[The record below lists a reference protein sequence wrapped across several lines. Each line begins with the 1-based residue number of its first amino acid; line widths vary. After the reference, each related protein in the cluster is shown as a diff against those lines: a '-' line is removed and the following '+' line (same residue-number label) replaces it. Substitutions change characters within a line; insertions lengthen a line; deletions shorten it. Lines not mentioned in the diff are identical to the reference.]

1 MVDFILPSRFRE
13 EEEEEIKKKSNFILP
28 ESFKNEVSTIPSV
41 EEEKKDKRSW
51 YTPVVSAVA
60 GVPSGAIKA
69 VEGVISLGTTLAD
82 LGLGTN
88 MTR

>member
-41 EEEKKDKRSW
+41 EEEKKIR
-51 YTPVVSAVA
+51 
-60 GVPSGAIKA
+60 
-69 VEGVISLGTTLAD
+69 D
-82 LGLGTN
+82 LGILPWYPQ
-88 MTR
+88 